1 VGRRGGGSGVI
12 VVPMRFLSP
21 ALAIA
26 LAVTYV
32 LRISGIVPDN
42 VASPLIGLLALALII
57 STTVQA
63 VKQGPSDVE

>member
-1 VGRRGGGSGVI
+1 
-12 VVPMRFLSP
+12 MRFLSP

-32 LRISGIVPDN
+32 LRISGVAPDN

>member
-1 VGRRGGGSGVI
+1 
-12 VVPMRFLSP
+12 MRFFSP

-32 LRISGIVPDN
+32 LRISGIAPDN
-42 VASPLIGLLALALII
+42 MASLLIGLFALALII